1 MVLAVPEPTHDRVMA
16 QLRRRMSAPALERVE
31 PTLQRGIGMFVYH
44 YPGPPVRVTAVG
56 RPRHMWPGSPDMAS
70 RKNVMEKMIPGWI
83 QIAARLLWLGFLPST
98 PLAWRLG
105 AIFDPNNSCLDG
117 GACDIASVYPIA
129 DANHDAFVMRS
140 LAEIVG
146 ALRVVIAR
154 AFGIQLPELAQS
166 YEQDFMMFSLG
177 QWVKREVERAL
188 VDEGRDTLTLDR
200 ADQRGPR
207 RRQVAARA
215 DDDLPAVLVLP
226 DGRRLRLGSRVT
238 DSPADEPWLVSLAA
252 AVSAG
257 ETVDWPAARARAT
270 GDEAP
275 VVDELYRLSQI
286 VRGRGAAGAD
296 AAARPNGSADG
307 AWPAVRSWRTLLV
320 LEPLASGLSGDVHRA
335 WDTQLDREVAVKF
348 LHPLADGTAPSL
360 REARALARVRH
371 PNVVTVYGAE
381 HDSGQS
387 GLWME
392 LIDGETLADAVLA
405 RGPMSPREAAGIG
418 IDVCR
423 AVSALHAHGLV
434 HRDIKAANVMRE
446 VGGRIVLMD
455 FSGAHGIDDAH
466 PPNLQGTP
474 IYMAPE
480 VLAGGRATPA
490 SDIYA
495 IGVLLFFLLTGRH
508 PVEGETL
515 ADLEAAHARHQR
527 IRLLDARPDL
537 PEALVRVVE
546 RAIAAPQDARFHT
559 VGELEHALG
568 AIFGAGPSGRPRL
581 ALPGRGSPQSRLASI
596 GLGAALLA
604 LLAAAAVLGVARRPR
619 PAGRHRGALSP
630 IEFDIVAQE
639 PLRLDPTSNDARVS
653 PDGRVVVFTAWA
665 NGTQLL
671 YRRAIGSRTIYPIV
685 GTEGA
690 AMPFW
695 SADSRFV
702 GFHASGLIK
711 RVADRRRPGREH
723 LSREPVRRRRLEP
736 RRRHRLLAGVLAV
749 DGAGGRRHA
758 AALSRFPPSSAP
770 TPSRS
775 RPRSVPIRRPSP
787 IASASAPRTRPA
799 PTWRS
804 STHAPARACSTS
816 ARTRCWPATWSR
828 GSATAG
834 CRRRPWIRCRCSRP
848 GRSSRS
854 RSASSATT
862 VRR

>member
-1 MVLAVPEPTHDRVMA
+1 MASAAPGEQGELYRIRGHNRSVCIALSGDKSTSDVVVIKGSEPLLPDFERYLDWMQFKSFGAWPRPMMEHFPLFEGKTPGIVALDEARKETELALDIQTAHLRHYGELIRLPVPLMVLAVPQATRDRVMA

-188 VDEGRDTLTLDR
+188 VDEGRETLTLDR
-200 ADQRGPR
+200 RISEVLGGDKSLPELMTIFQ
-207 RRQVAARA
+207 QV
-215 DDDLPAVLVLP
+215 LLLP
-226 DGRRLRLGSRVT
+226 DGRRLRLGCSPVT

-257 ETVDWPAARARAT
+257 EAVDWPAARARAS
-270 GDEAP
+270 GDEAA

-296 AAARPNGSADG
+296 AAARQNGSAEG

-392 LIDGETLADAVLA
+392 LIDGETLAEAVLA

-434 HRDIKAANVMRE
+434 HRDVKAANVMRE

-466 PPNLQGTP
+466 PPTLQGTP

-527 IRLLDARPDL
+527 LRLLDARPDL

-546 RAIAAPQDARFHT
+546 RAIAAAQDARFHT

-581 ALPGRGSPQSRLASI
+581 ALPGRGSPQSLLASI
-596 GLGAALLA
+596 GLAAALLA
-604 LLAAAAVLGVARRPR
+604 LLARRRGPRVAWRPGPADGHRGRAVADRVRHRRAGAAAPRPDVQRRAGLARWPRRRLHGLGQRHPAALPPRHRLAHHLPHRRQRRRGDAVLVGRQPLRRLPRQRPDQAGRHR
-619 PAGRHRGALSP
+619 PAGRS
-630 IEFDIVAQE
+630 
-639 PLRLDPTSNDARVS
+639 
-653 PDGRVVVFTAWA
+653 
-665 NGTQLL
+665 
-671 YRRAIGSRTIYPIV
+671 
-685 GTEGA
+685 
-690 AMPFW
+690 
-695 SADSRFV
+695 
-702 GFHASGLIK
+702 
-711 RVADRRRPGREH
+711 
-723 LSREPVRRRRLEP
+723 
-736 RRRHRLLAGVLAV
+736 
-749 DGAGGRRHA
+749 
-758 AALSRFPPSSAP
+758 
-770 TPSRS
+770 
-775 RPRSVPIRRPSP
+775 
-787 IASASAPRTRPA
+787 
-799 PTWRS
+799 
-804 STHAPARACSTS
+804 
-816 ARTRCWPATWSR
+816 
-828 GSATAG
+828 
-834 CRRRPWIRCRCSRP
+834 
-848 GRSSRS
+848 
-854 RSASSATT
+854 
-862 VRR
+862 